1 MRRLLPKRW
10 RETGPVVPVLRFGG
24 PIGMATPLRPGLS
37 LATVATLLEK
47 AFSMKGAEAVC
58 LQINS
63 PGGSAV
69 QSRLIFERIR
79 ALAEEKELPV
89 YSFAEDVAASG
100 GYMLAVAGDEI
111 YADPSSIVGSI
122 GVVSA
127 GFGFT
132 QLIEK
137 IGVERRVHT
146 AGENKFSLDPFQPE
160 NAADVEHLKSIQAD
174 VHETFISLVKERRG
188 DKLSDHKDLF
198 TGLFWSGR
206 QAVDLGLVDGLSDI
220 RSTMREKLGDDVRL
234 KLVSAP
240 RSLFR
245 RGSRGVFGALPD
257 MPLGAGM
264 GFPAMA
270 DDLIS
275 AIETRALW
283 SRFGL

>member
-79 ALAEEKELPV
+79 ALADEKELPV
-89 YSFAEDVAASG
+89 YAFTEDVAASG

-122 GVVSA
+122 GVVSS

-132 QLIEK
+132 ALIEK

-146 AGENKFSLDPFQPE
+146 AGDNKVTLDPFQPE
-160 NAADVEHLKSIQAD
+160 NEADVEHLKSIQAD
-174 VHETFISLVKERRG
+174 VHETFISLVKDRRG

-206 QAVDLGLVDGLSDI
+206 QAVELGLVDGLSDI
-220 RSTMREKLGDDVRL
+220 RSTMREKLGDDV
-234 KLVSAP
+234 P
-240 RSLFR
+240 FET
-245 RGSRGVFGALPD
+245 G
-257 MPLGAGM
+257 LGAAVSVSPWRARCIRGAARD
-264 GFPAMA
+264 GARCRHAFSGHGGRS
-270 DDLIS
+270 DL
-275 AIETRALW
+275 
-283 SRFGL
+283 GH

>member
-1 MRRLLPKRW
+1 
-10 RETGPVVPVLRFGG
+10 
-24 PIGMATPLRPGLS
+24 
-37 LATVATLLEK
+37 
-47 AFSMKGAEAVC
+47 MKGAEAVC

-79 ALAEEKELPV
+79 ALADEKELPV
-89 YSFAEDVAASG
+89 YAFTEDVAASG

-122 GVVSA
+122 GVVSS

-132 QLIEK
+132 ALIEK

-146 AGENKFSLDPFQPE
+146 AGDNKVTLDPFQPE
-160 NAADVEHLKSIQAD
+160 NESDVEHLKSIQAD
-174 VHETFISLVKERRG
+174 VHETFISLVKDRRG

-206 QAVDLGLVDGLSDI
+206 QAVELGLVDGLSDI

-245 RGSRGVFGALPD
+245 RGGRGVFGALPD
-257 MPLGAGM
+257 MAPGAGM
-264 GFPAMA
+264 RFPAMA